1 MLIQQETWITPLD
14 EARTL
19 HLYIPDGLTPG
30 QKVPVLYMFDG
41 HNLFVDEEAT
51 YGKSWGL
58 KDYLE
63 LTRLPLVVVGLECN
77 HEGNRRL
84 WEFSPY
90 DFADPVWGEVQG
102 QGELLLDWMSGE
114 LKEWVDENLPVLTD
128 REHTFIGGSSM
139 GGLMAL
145 YAGGRYSSVYS
156 RAACLS
162 PYLGLVMEP
171 LCEDLDEAWIEED
184 TQW

>member
-14 EARTL
+14 EARTI
-19 HLYIPDGLTPG
+19 HLYIPDGLMPG

-63 LTRLPLVVVGLECN
+63 QTRLPLVVVGLECN

-84 WEFSPY
+84 
-90 DFADPVWGEVQG
+90 
-102 QGELLLDWMSGE
+102 
-114 LKEWVDENLPVLTD
+114 
-128 REHTFIGGSSM
+128 
-139 GGLMAL
+139 
-145 YAGGRYSSVYS
+145 
-156 RAACLS
+156 
-162 PYLGLVMEP
+162 
-171 LCEDLDEAWIEED
+171 
-184 TQW
+184 

>member
-14 EARTL
+14 ETRTL
-19 HLYIPDGLTPG
+19 HLYIPDGLAPG

-41 HNLFVDEEAT
+41 HNLFVDENAT

-58 KDYLE
+58 KDYLDQ
-63 LTRLPLVVVGLECN
+63 TGLPLVVVGLECN

-114 LKEWVDENLPVLTD
+114 LKEWVDENLPGTYVYRWKLD
-128 REHTFIGGSSM
+128 GRSD
-139 GGLMAL
+139 GLVRWRPL
-145 YAGGRYSSVYS
+145 Q
-156 RAACLS
+156 
-162 PYLGLVMEP
+162 LGLQPGCLLVAISGAGHE
-171 LCEDLDEAWIEED
+171 
-184 TQW
+184 TTVRGS